1 MKRFLL
7 PFVFILLFI
16 SIGCGKDAVEVI
28 EPPTNLAIASADG
41 LDITLGWTESS
52 TQDIDG
58 YIVFL
63 DTNIIDT
70 VGTVAQATVTPNA
83 LGTFSLRAYKGDN
96 RSDASGGVTTGVKTE
111 TGQTIYNYDISGQP
125 SGYGW
130 DEDGNGTVYNFVQ
143 EDSLVIDI
151 YLDSEFDLA
160 SPDTWTKYNTP
171 YNTSYIQGVS
181 SDVAVAPATGYVKG
195 AYAYKDS
202 IYVVKLP
209 SHGPGNEAQ
218 YLKLKLTNVNTI
230 DSLVTFEYTFQPFE
244 GYRRFK

>member
-41 LDITLGWTESS
+41 LNITLGWTESS

-83 LGTFSLRAYKGDN
+83 LGTFTLRAYKGDN
-96 RSDASGGVTTGVKTE
+96 RSDASGGVTTGVKNE
-111 TGQTIYNYDISGQP
+111 TGQTIYDFDISAQP

-151 YLDSEFDLA
+151 YLDVAFDLA
-160 SPDTWTKYNTP
+160 SPHTTPKWNTCEIQRVTGDVDYAP
-171 YNTSYIQGVS
+171 TGGYGNAEYSYE
-181 SDVAVAPATGYVKG
+181 
-195 AYAYKDS
+195 DS
-202 IYVVKLP
+202 VYVVKLP
-209 SHGPGNEAQ
+209 GHGGTGEDQ
-218 YLKLKLTNVNTI
+218 YLKLHLTSVFV
-230 DSLVTFEYTFQPFE
+230 DSCVTFEYTFQPLE